1 VKPLIGLAARS
12 LWNRRGSAALTVFA
26 IAISVMLL
34 VGVETVRNGARE
46 SFARTISGTDLI
58 VGARSGPVN
67 LLLYSVFRIGDAT
80 TNVSWQS
87 FELVARHPD
96 VAWTIPIS
104 LGDSHRGY
112 RVMGT
117 NGDYFRHY
125 RYGNRQALAVAA
137 GKAFEDAHDAVIG
150 AEVAR
155 QLGYGIGDEIT
166 IAHGIGEV
174 SFAEHGDQPFRIAGI
189 LGPTGTPVDRTV
201 HVSLDAIAGIHEDWQ
216 GGARAIAAEP
226 RHPHDIDDPEGAA
239 AEEAARPALAGIT
252 AFLVGMRTKDSLLQM
267 QRALNEY
274 RAEPLTAVIPGVALQ
289 QLWQIVGVA
298 DRALFLVATFVVL
311 AGLIGMLTAI
321 LTSLRERRREMAI
334 LRSVGA
340 RPMHVFTLLMLEA
353 SLLALAGVVLG
364 ITAAHAALASA
375 AQLLANRFGL
385 FMEMGGPGVYDLLLA
400 GAVVSAAVLAGLVPA
415 WLAYRN
421 SLADGLTIRT

>member
-1 VKPLIGLAARS
+1 MKPLLALAARS

-26 IAISVMLL
+26 LAVSVMLL
-34 VGVETVRNGARE
+34 VGVETVRTGARE

-58 VGARSGPVN
+58 VGARSGPIN
-67 LLLYSVFRIGDAT
+67 LLLYSVFRVGDAT
-80 TNVSWQS
+80 ANVSWSSYQ
-87 FELVARHPD
+87 LVSRHPD

-117 NGDYFRHY
+117 SVDYFRHY
-125 RYGNRQALAVAA
+125 RFGDRQALEFTAGGPFATADEAV
-137 GKAFEDAHDAVIG
+137 VG

-155 QLGYGIGDEIT
+155 VLGYSPGDEIT

-174 SFAEHGDQPFRIAGI
+174 SFAEHDEHPFRIAGI
-189 LGPTGTPVDRTV
+189 LAPTGTPVDRAV
-201 HVSLDAIAGIHEDWQ
+201 HVGLDGFAGIHEL
-216 GGARAIAAEP
+216 EP
-226 RHPHDIDDPEGAA
+226 G
-239 AEEAARPALAGIT
+239 LAGIT
-252 AFLVGMRTKDSLLQM
+252 AFLVGMRSKDALLQM

-274 RAEPLTAVIPGVALQ
+274 RGEPLTAVIPGVALQ

-298 DRALFLVATFVVL
+298 DRALLVVAAFVVL
-311 AGLIGMLTAI
+311 AGLIGMLTSI
-321 LTSLRERRREMAI
+321 LASLRERRREMAI

-340 RPMHVFTLLMLEA
+340 RPLHVFALLLLEA
-353 SLLALAGVVLG
+353 GLLALAGVVLG
-364 ITAAHAALASA
+364 VAAAHLGLAAATPLLAS
-375 AQLLANRFGL
+375 RYGL
-385 FMEMGGPGVYDLLLA
+385 FMATGGPGVYDLVLA
-400 GAVVSAAVLAGLVPA
+400 GAVIGAAIIAGLVPA

>member
-1 VKPLIGLAARS
+1 VKPLIGLASRS

-34 VGVETVRNGARE
+34 VGVETVRIGARE

-58 VGARSGPVN
+58 VGARSGPIN

-80 TNVSWQS
+80 ANVSWQS
-87 FELVARHPD
+87 FELVSRHSD

-117 NGDYFRHY
+117 TADYFRHY
-125 RYGNRQALAVAA
+125 RYGNRQALALAA
-137 GKAFEDAHDAVIG
+137 GSAFEDDNEAVIG
-150 AEVAR
+150 AEVASR
-155 QLGYGIGDEIT
+155 LGYAIGDEIT

-174 SFAEHGDQPFRIAGI
+174 SFAEHGEHPFRIDGI
-189 LGPTGTPVDRTV
+189 LAPTGTPVDRTV

-216 GGARAIAAEP
+216 GGAHSTAAAP
-226 RHPHDIDDPEGAA
+226 RHPHDGDDPEDAH
-239 AEEAARPALAGIT
+239 AEEVTRPALAGIT
-252 AFLVGMRTKDSLLQM
+252 AFLVGMRSKDSVLQM

-298 DRALFLVATFVVL
+298 DRALFVVATFVVL
-311 AGLIGMLTAI
+311 AGLIGMLTSI

-334 LRSVGA
+334 LRSIGA
-340 RPMHVFTLLMLEA
+340 RPVHVFALLLLEA
-353 SLLALAGVVLG
+353 GLLALAGVVLG
-364 ITAAHAALASA
+364 IAAAHTALAA
-375 AQLLANRFGL
+375 TTTLLATRFGL
-385 FMEMGGPGVYDLLLA
+385 FMETGGPGVYDLLLA

-415 WLAYRN
+415 LLAYRN

>member
-289 QLWQIVGVA
+289 QLWQIVDVA

>member
-1 VKPLIGLAARS
+1 VKPLVGLAARS

-26 IAISVMLL
+26 IAVSVMLL

-58 VGARSGPVN
+58 VGARSGPIN

-80 TNVSWQS
+80 TNVSRQS
-87 FELVARHPD
+87 FELVSRHPD

-117 NGDYFRHY
+117 NGDYALHY
-125 RYGNRQALAVAA
+125 RYGNRQALAFAA
-137 GKAFEDAHDAVIG
+137 GRNFEGAHDAVIG
-150 AEVAR
+150 SEVAR
-155 QLGYGIGDEIT
+155 QLGYRIGDKIT

-174 SFAEHGDQPFRIAGI
+174 SFAEHGDHPFRISGI
-189 LGPTGTPVDRTV
+189 LEPTGTPVDRTV
-201 HVSLDAIAGIHEDWQ
+201 HVSLDAIAGIHKL
-216 GGARAIAAEP
+216 G
-226 RHPHDIDDPEGAA
+226 
-239 AEEAARPALAGIT
+239 PAAGIT

-289 QLWQIVGVA
+289 QLWQIIGVA

-311 AGLIGMLTAI
+311 AGLIGMLTSI
-321 LTSLRERRREMAI
+321 LASLRERRREMAI

-353 SLLALAGVVLG
+353 GLLALAGVVLG
-364 ITAAHAALASA
+364 IAAAHAALAA
-375 AQLLANRFGL
+375 TTRLLASHFGL
-385 FMEMGGPGVYDLLLA
+385 FLDTGGPGVYDLLLA
-400 GAVVSAAVLAGLVPA
+400 GAVVGAAVLAGLVPA

>member
-1 VKPLIGLAARS
+1 VKPLLGLAARS

-34 VGVETVRNGARE
+34 VGVETLRNGARE

-58 VGARSGPVN
+58 VGARSGPIN

-80 TNVSWQS
+80 ANVSWPS
-87 FELVARHPD
+87 FELVSRHPD

-125 RYGNRQALAVAA
+125 RYGNRQSLVFAA
-137 GKAFEDAHDAVIG
+137 GKALENEHDAVIG
-150 AEVAR
+150 SEVATR
-155 QLGYGIGDEIT
+155 LAYAIGDKIT

-174 SFAEHGDQPFRIAGI
+174 SFAEHGDHPFRVAGI
-189 LGPTGTPVDRTV
+189 LAPTGTPVDRTV
-201 HVSLDAIAGIHEDWQ
+201 HISLEAIAGIHKL
-216 GGARAIAAEP
+216 GPGP
-226 RHPHDIDDPEGAA
+226 T
-239 AEEAARPALAGIT
+239 GIT
-252 AFLVGMRTKDSLLQM
+252 AFLVGMRSKDSVLQM

-298 DRALFLVATFVVL
+298 DRALFVVATFVVL
-311 AGLIGMLTAI
+311 AGLIGMLTSI

-334 LRSVGA
+334 LRAVGA
-340 RPMHVFTLLMLEA
+340 RPMHVFALLMLEA
-353 SLLALAGVVLG
+353 GLLAMAGVVLG
-364 ITAAHAALASA
+364 ILAAHAALAASTS
-375 AQLLANRFGL
+375 LLASRFGL
-385 FMEMGGPGVYDLLLA
+385 FMEIGGLGVYDLLLA
-400 GAVVSAAVLAGLVPA
+400 GAVVGAAVLAGLVPA
-415 WLAYRN
+415 WLGYRN

>member
-26 IAISVMLL
+26 IAISVTLL
-34 VGVETVRNGARE
+34 VGVETVRVSARE

-58 VGARSGPVN
+58 VGARSGPIN
-67 LLLYSVFRIGDAT
+67 LLLYSVFRVGDAT
-80 TNVSWQS
+80 ANVSLQS
-87 FELVARHPD
+87 YQLVARHPD
-96 VAWTIPIS
+96 VSWTIPIS
-104 LGDSHRGY
+104 LGDSHRGF

-117 NGDYFRHY
+117 TDDYFRHY
-125 RYGNRQALAVAA
+125 RYGNRQALAFIA
-137 GKAFEDAHDAVIG
+137 GGPFIGEHDAVIG

-155 QLGYGIGDEIT
+155 RLGYRIGDEIT
-166 IAHGIGEV
+166 IAHGIGDV
-174 SFAEHGDQPFRIAGI
+174 SFAEHGEHPFRIAGVVA
-189 LGPTGTPVDRTV
+189 PTGTPVDRTV
-201 HVSLDAIAGIHEDWQ
+201 HVSLDAIARIHEGWR
-216 GGARAIAAEP
+216 GGAHSTGATT
-226 RHPHDIDDPEGAA
+226 RHPHDGDDPEDAPAEAA
-239 AEEAARPALAGIT
+239 AQPALSGIT
-252 AFLVGMRTKDSLLQM
+252 AFLVGMRSKDRLLQM

-298 DRALFLVATFVVL
+298 DRALFIVATFVVL
-311 AGLIGMLTAI
+311 AGLIGMLTSI

-340 RPMHVFTLLMLEA
+340 RPMHVFALLLLEA
-353 SLLALAGVVLG
+353 GLLALAGVVLG
-364 ITAAHAALASA
+364 ILAAHAALAA
-375 AQLLANRFGL
+375 ATPVLASRYGL
-385 FMEMGGPGVYDLLLA
+385 FMETGGPGIYDVLLA
-400 GAVVSAAVLAGLVPA
+400 GAVVCAAVLAGLVPA